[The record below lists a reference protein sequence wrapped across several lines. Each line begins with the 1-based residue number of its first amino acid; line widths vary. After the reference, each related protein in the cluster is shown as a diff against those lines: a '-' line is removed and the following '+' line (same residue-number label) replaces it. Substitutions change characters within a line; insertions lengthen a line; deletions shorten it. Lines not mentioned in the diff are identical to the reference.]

1 MQTTTRRKVKVGN
14 TIYYYISLIDIFV
27 PALATTNHTS
37 LVYDII
43 PHTVKYLAILSLAC
57 WHFAFPAFFY
67 ICSCISRLS
76 YYILVPL
83 ITLTQYTIK
92 YTHTH
97 MIIIKK
103 NIYIVVT
110 IIIIYY
116 NYIIKTIKYNI
127 VLKLYNINKI
137 NSTTDLDQFIYR
149 HM

>member
-1 MQTTTRRKVKVGN
+1 
-14 TIYYYISLIDIFV
+14 
-27 PALATTNHTS
+27 
-37 LVYDII
+37 
-43 PHTVKYLAILSLAC
+43 
-57 WHFAFPAFFY
+57 
-67 ICSCISRLS
+67 
-76 YYILVPL
+76 
-83 ITLTQYTIK
+83 
-92 YTHTH
+92 

-103 NIYIVVT
+103 NIYTVT

>member
-1 MQTTTRRKVKVGN
+1 
-14 TIYYYISLIDIFV
+14 
-27 PALATTNHTS
+27 
-37 LVYDII
+37 
-43 PHTVKYLAILSLAC
+43 
-57 WHFAFPAFFY
+57 
-67 ICSCISRLS
+67 
-76 YYILVPL
+76 
-83 ITLTQYTIK
+83 
-92 YTHTH
+92 
-97 MIIIKK
+97 MIIIIYIKK